1 MCMQSFSILQHT
13 KKGHPRGIPLQDGA
27 RIVPHNYFFYF
38 FDFTP
43 SLYPIH
49 AESKNILPQHSVSD
63 APQWLSASCD
73 AFLTSFL

>member
-43 SLYPIH
+43 LYTRRLLSQKIFYR
-49 AESKNILPQHSVSD
+49 NIR
-63 APQWLSASCD
+63 
-73 AFLTSFL
+73 